1 MDKDE
6 INENL
11 NQIWQL
17 LRETHTDLKVL
28 SHQVRA
34 HVEEESEWKPQML
47 TLVGTWQ
54 QAKGVINFIK
64 WCATISA
71 GVTAFWAWLYQ
82 HFTWK

>member
-28 SHQVRA
+28 SHQVQA
-34 HVEEESEWKPQML
+34 HIEEESDWKSQML
-47 TLVGTWQ
+47 TLVETWQ
-54 QAKGVINFIK
+54 QAKGAINFIK

-71 GVTAFWAWLYQ
+71 GVTAIGAWLYQ

>member
-11 NQIWQL
+11 DQIWQL

-28 SHQVRA
+28 SHQVRS

-47 TLVGTWQ
+47 TLVETWQ
-54 QAKGVINFIK
+54 QAKGVLNFIK
-64 WCATISA
+64 WCSTISA
-71 GVTAFWAWLYQ
+71 GVTAFWAWLHQ

>member
-28 SHQVRA
+28 SNQVRA
-34 HVEEESEWKPQML
+34 HVEEESDWKPQML

-54 QAKGVINFIK
+54 QAKGAINFIK
-64 WCATISA
+64 WCATLSA
-71 GVTAFWAWLYQ
+71 GVTAIGAWLYQ

>member
-6 INENL
+6 IDENL

-28 SHQVRA
+28 SHRVRA
-34 HVEEESEWKPQML
+34 HVEEDSDWKSQIL

-64 WCATISA
+64 WCAAISA
-71 GVTAFWAWLYQ
+71 GVTAIGAWLYQ

>member
-28 SHQVRA
+28 SNQVRA
-34 HVEEESEWKPQML
+34 HVEEESDWKPQMVQ
-47 TLVGTWQ
+47 LVTTWA
-54 QAKGVINFIK
+54 QAKGAINFIK
-64 WCATISA
+64 WCATIGA
-71 GVTAFWAWLYQ
+71 GLTAIGAWLSQ
-82 HFTWK
+82 HFTLK

>member
-1 MDKDE
+1 MDNNE

-47 TLVGTWQ
+47 QLVTTWT

-64 WCATISA
+64 WCATIGA
-71 GVTAFWAWLYQ
+71 GFAAIGAWLSQ
-82 HFTWK
+82 HFTLK

>member
-34 HVEEESEWKPQML
+34 HVEEESDWKPQML
-47 TLVGTWQ
+47 TLVETWQ
-54 QAKGVINFIK
+54 QAKGAINFIK
-64 WCATISA
+64 WCSTISA
-71 GVTAFWAWLYQ
+71 GVTAIGAWLYQ
-82 HFTWK
+82 HFTWR

>member
-28 SHQVRA
+28 SHQVRV
-34 HVEEESEWKPQML
+34 HVEEESDWKPQML

-54 QAKGVINFIK
+54 QAKGAINFIK

-71 GVTAFWAWLYQ
+71 GVTAIGAWLYQ